1 MVMKILK
8 QGRMM
13 RNLALTL
20 AFLAITNCAGQPSDW
35 VDVPLQDGV
44 FYQQRFD
51 FNSDII
57 EIHLDAQQDLEYMVN
72 MKQGGSISYDW
83 QAVNLTDPELLLAEF
98 HGHTIRE
105 DDMPGEVMFY
115 KEGRDESSEG
125 YLVAPFD
132 GIHGWYFS
140 NESMKPINIVLTIS
154 GFYSIIEGITDIAEG

>member
-8 QGRMM
+8 HDRVL
-13 RNLALTL
+13 RNLGLTL
-20 AFLAITNCAGQPSDW
+20 AFLAITNCAGQSSDW
-35 VDVPLQDGV
+35 VDVPLQNGV

-51 FNSDII
+51 FNSNVI
-57 EIHLDAQQDLEYMVN
+57 EIPLNAQQDLEYMVN

-83 QAVNLTDPELLLAEF
+83 QAENLADPELLLTEF
-98 HGHTIRE
+98 HGHTIRK

-125 YLVAPFD
+125 YLVAPFN

-140 NESMKPINIVLTIS
+140 NESTEQINIILTIS
-154 GFYSIIEGITDIAEG
+154 GFYSLMKE